1 MTLEVGKYNLP
12 DINILGKS
20 DVKSYSL
27 NTWIPDT
34 TYIILG
40 QSNSI
45 EKSVITEKIVKDEV
59 RILKRPSGG
68 ESVVLTPNTIVISSV
83 IKTSSFKNPKEYFEK
98 INEKII
104 QVLRKLGIQDLHHK
118 GISDIA
124 IGEKKILGS
133 SIYRRKDTV
142 FYHAVLN
149 VSETTDF
156 MEKYL
161 THPNKE
167 PDYRKGREHKDF
179 VTSLSEQGYE
189 LKVSEISS
197 SLRLAN

>member
-45 EKSVITEKIVKDEV
+45 EKSVRTEKIVKDEV

-68 ESVVLTPNTIVISSV
+68 ESVVLTPNTLVISSV
-83 IKTSSFKNPKEYFEK
+83 IKTSSFNNPKKYFEK

-133 SIYRRKDTV
+133 SIYRKKDIV

-156 MEKYL
+156 LEKYL
-161 THPNKE
+161 KHPNKE

-179 VTSLSEQGYE
+179 VTSLFEQGYK
-189 LKVSEISS
+189 LKVGEISS